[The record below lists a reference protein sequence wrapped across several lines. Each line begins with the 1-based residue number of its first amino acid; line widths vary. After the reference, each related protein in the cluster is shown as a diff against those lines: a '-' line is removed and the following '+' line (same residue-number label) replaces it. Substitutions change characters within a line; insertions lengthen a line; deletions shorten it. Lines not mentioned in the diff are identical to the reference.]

1 MKTLLT
7 ILLVLAVAGAANAQ
21 QTVTY
26 GWEDGGE
33 GLDCYSCDGMAYYND
48 GSFAEFGT
56 HSLAI
61 TEVPG
66 NTTTPQMYV
75 AWITGLNEGDVV
87 SGSFDAYDT
96 TIGSNPSLRI
106 WGHYASDT
114 DINAYNGSAS
124 GSSVYSGAG
133 PDVGWETLSYDWTI
147 AAGQTA
153 LVIEIR
159 PYESTSA
166 TELTY
171 CWADNLV
178 VTAPD
183 GATIH
188 TIAGTVPNEAES
200 WSGVKALFQ

>member
-1 MKTLLT
+1 MKTLFT
-7 ILLVLAVAGAANAQ
+7 CLLVLAVAGAAYAQ

-33 GLDCYSCDGMAYYND
+33 MLGCYACEGMAYYND
-48 GSFAEFGT
+48 ASFAEMGT

-66 NTTTPQMYV
+66 NIGTPQAYV

-87 SGSFDAYDT
+87 TGSFDAYDT
-96 TIGSNPSLRI
+96 TIGGNPSLRI

-114 DINAYNGSAS
+114 DITAYNGSAS
-124 GSSVYSGAG
+124 GSGDYSGVG
-133 PDVGWETLSYDWTI
+133 PDVGWETLSWTWTI

-166 TELTY
+166 TETTY
-171 CWADNLV
+171 CWADNLS

-188 TIAGTVPNEAES
+188 MIDGAVANEAAS
-200 WSGVKALFQ
+200 WGELKALFR